1 MSDAELWAAWRL
13 WIVVATV
20 VVLLAAG
27 LLITISLTARRI
39 LAEAVRA
46 LNAVEAIRKNTQ
58 PSGSSGQPI
67 SRRADPGDGGGHRA
81 KGGALA
87 ARAADRKV
95 GDVMTSESHC
105 SKSGSSRWSSS
116 SSSLASSRCC

>member
-27 LLITISLTARRI
+27 LLITILMTARRI

-46 LNAVEAIRKNTQ
+46 LNAVETIRKNTQ
-58 PSGSSGQPI
+58 PIWELQATNQVAAQILQSVEAIEHKGEALVRALEGQ
-67 SRRADPGDGGGHRA
+67 SVKR
-81 KGGALA
+81 
-87 ARAADRKV
+87 
-95 GDVMTSESHC
+95 T
-105 SKSGSSRWSSS
+105 
-116 SSSLASSRCC
+116 

>member
-27 LLITISLTARRI
+27 LLITILMTARRI

-46 LNAVEAIRKNTQ
+46 LNAVETIRKNTQ
-58 PSGSSGQPI
+58 PIWELQATNQVAAQILQSVEAI
-67 SRRADPGDGGGHRA
+67 EH
-81 KGGALA
+81 KGGALV
-87 ARAADRKV
+87 RALEGQSVKR
-95 GDVMTSESHC
+95 T
-105 SKSGSSRWSSS
+105 
-116 SSSLASSRCC
+116 

>member
-1 MSDAELWAAWRL
+1 MSDAELWAAWRM

-27 LLITISLTARRI
+27 LLITILLTARRI

-46 LNAVEAIRKNTQ
+46 LTAVDVIRKNTQ
-58 PSGSSGQPI
+58 PIWELQTTNDVAERILKTVASIEQ
-67 SRRADPGDGGGHRA
+67 

-87 ARAADRKV
+87 GALDGQAVKRQ
-95 GDVMTSESHC
+95 
-105 SKSGSSRWSSS
+105 
-116 SSSLASSRCC
+116 

>member
-27 LLITISLTARRI
+27 LLITILVTARRI

-46 LNAVEAIRKNTQ
+46 LNAVETIRKNTQ
-58 PSGSSGQPI
+58 PIWELQATNEVAAQILQSVEAI
-67 SRRADPGDGGGHRA
+67 EH
-81 KGGALA
+81 KGGALV
-87 ARAADRKV
+87 RALEGQSVKR
-95 GDVMTSESHC
+95 T
-105 SKSGSSRWSSS
+105 
-116 SSSLASSRCC
+116 

>member
-1 MSDAELWAAWRL
+1 MSDTELWAAWSM

-27 LLITISLTARRI
+27 LLITILITARRI

-46 LNAVEAIRKNTQ
+46 LNAVEVIRKNTQ
-58 PSGSSGQPI
+58 PIWELQTTNQVAEQI
-67 SRRADPGDGGGHRA
+67 LHTVEAIEQ

-87 ARAADRKV
+87 AALEGQTAKR
-95 GDVMTSESHC
+95 S
-105 SKSGSSRWSSS
+105 
-116 SSSLASSRCC
+116 

>member
-27 LLITISLTARRI
+27 LLITILVTARGI

-46 LNAVEAIRKNTQ
+46 LNAVETIRKNTQ
-58 PSGSSGQPI
+58 PVWELQTTNQVAEQI
-67 SRRADPGDGGGHRA
+67 LHTVEAIEQ
-81 KGGALA
+81 KGGAL
-87 ARAADRKV
+87 V
-95 GDVMTSESHC
+95 GALEGQTVKRS
-105 SKSGSSRWSSS
+105 
-116 SSSLASSRCC
+116 

>member
-27 LLITISLTARRI
+27 LLITILLTARGI

-46 LNAVEAIRKNTQ
+46 
-58 PSGSSGQPI
+58 
-67 SRRADPGDGGGHRA
+67 
-81 KGGALA
+81 
-87 ARAADRKV
+87 
-95 GDVMTSESHC
+95 
-105 SKSGSSRWSSS
+105 
-116 SSSLASSRCC
+116 